1 MAIRERKGSA
11 RPWQCYW
18 NNHFTGK
25 RESLSFATK
34 EEAEKEDSLVRHRLR
49 FERESFRPEIKSEL
63 GMGLSLEAAYL
74 AYLKEKQFS
83 TKNMEKQHAA
93 FAPIL
98 KAMGRLELADIH
110 YEDLL
115 RLFQNMARNI
125 KSSTLCRRM
134 GILRAILRWSA
145 NAACARCHASPNC
158 QLLIM
163 NALSRLPRLSLQP

>member
-18 NNHFTGK
+18 NNPFTGK

-74 AYLKEKQFS
+74 AYLKEKQ
-83 TKNMEKQHAA
+83 
-93 FAPIL
+93 
-98 KAMGRLELADIH
+98 LAQRTWRNNTR
-110 YEDLL
+110 LL
-115 RLFQNMARNI
+115 R
-125 KSSTLCRRM
+125 
-134 GILRAILRWSA
+134 
-145 NAACARCHASPNC
+145 PY
-158 QLLIM
+158 
-163 NALSRLPRLSLQP
+163 